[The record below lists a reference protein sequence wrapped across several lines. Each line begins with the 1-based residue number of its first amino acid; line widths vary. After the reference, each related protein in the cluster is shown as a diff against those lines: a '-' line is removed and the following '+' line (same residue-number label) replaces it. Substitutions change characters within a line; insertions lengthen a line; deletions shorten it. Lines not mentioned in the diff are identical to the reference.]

1 MLPSSESLDAKTT
14 RSLQATV
21 ARLEPFSFQPIAT
34 SSLDDEQHDTVKPD
48 DHYPTTA
55 DSQVSPYASQSS
67 SELTDIKTDTDC
79 AFCTSIGRILNC
91 CQARMNPRSCPQCAK
106 LGQHFTRKDTKHTEE
121 LAALRDKVREL
132 EEETPE
138 QRFNRLSVEKN
149 IKIDG
154 LKAEVEKVNKEDES
168 LKAKNDELEKKLKVL
183 EADIKK
189 SQPAAEFTIKEKK
202 KKGKKK

>member
-1 MLPSSESLDAKTT
+1 MLPSLESLDTKPT

-21 ARLEPFSFQPIAT
+21 ARLEPFNSQPIAT
-34 SSLDDEQHDTVKPD
+34 PSLDDEQHDTVNPD
-48 DHYPTTA
+48 DRYPTTA
-55 DSQVSPYASQSS
+55 VSQVSPYASQSS
-67 SELTDIKTDTDC
+67 SKLTDIKTDTDC

-91 CQARMNPRSCPQCAK
+91 CQDRMNPRSCPQCAK
-106 LGQHFTRKDTKHTEE
+106 LGQYFTREDTKHTEE

-149 IKIDG
+149 MKIDG
-154 LKAEVEKVNKEDES
+154 LEAEVEKINKEDES
-168 LKAKNDELEKKLKVL
+168 LKAENKKLEKKLKML

-189 SQPAAEFTIKEKK
+189 LQPPAEFTVKEKK
-202 KKGKKK
+202 TKGKKK

>member
-1 MLPSSESLDAKTT
+1 MLPSSESLDTKTT
-14 RSLQATV
+14 RSSQGTV
-21 ARLEPFSFQPIAT
+21 ARLERFSSQPIAT
-34 SSLDDEQHDTVKPD
+34 PSLNDEQHDTVKPD

-55 DSQVSPYASQSS
+55 ISQVSPYASQSS

-91 CQARMNPRSCPQCAK
+91 CQDRMNPRSCPQCAK
-106 LGQHFTRKDTKHTEE
+106 LGQHFTRKDTKHNEE
-121 LAALRDKVREL
+121 VGALRDKVREL

-149 IKIDG
+149 TKIDG
-154 LKAEVEKVNKEDES
+154 LKAEVEKINKEDES
-168 LKAKNDELEKKLKVL
+168 LKAESDELEKKLKVL

-189 SQPAAEFTIKEKK
+189 LQPAVEFTIKQKK
-202 KKGKKK
+202 TKGKKK